1 MGRLVYLNGKFV
13 KEEEAYISIFD
24 RGFLFSDAIY
34 EVTAVIDKKL
44 VSWEG
49 HLNRL
54 RYSLSEL
61 NIKFTYTDEE
71 LFSIHKTL
79 IVQNKIKEGLVYLQ
93 ISRGKAERD
102 FAFPKPEVEPT
113 IVLFTQIKNLINN
126 PKIKFGSKV
135 ISSPDLRWGRADIK
149 TVQLLYSSIMKQK
162 ALDLGKDDVWFVNNN
177 LITEGSSNNTFIISK
192 NGTLI
197 TRSLSTKILPGIT
210 RKSILEYANKA
221 KFNIEEKPFTIE
233 DTKNAKEAFS
243 CSSTTFI
250 MPVVEIDDCKIGNG
264 TPGQHTLELRK
275 LYIENVR
282 KELI

>member
-1 MGRLVYLNGKFV
+1 MGRLVYINGKFV

-61 NIKFTYTDEE
+61 NIKFSYSDEE
-71 LFSIHKTL
+71 LFSIHKKL
-79 IVQNKIKEGLVYLQ
+79 IVQNKINEGLVYLQ

-126 PKIKFGSKV
+126 PKINFGSKV

-162 ALDLGKDDVWFVNNN
+162 ALDLGKDDVWFENNK
-177 LITEGSSNNTFIISK
+177 LITEGSSNNTF
-192 NGTLI
+192 
-197 TRSLSTKILPGIT
+197 
-210 RKSILEYANKA
+210 
-221 KFNIEEKPFTIE
+221 
-233 DTKNAKEAFS
+233 
-243 CSSTTFI
+243 
-250 MPVVEIDDCKIGNG
+250 KIGRA
-264 TPGQHTLELRK
+264 H
-275 LYIENVR
+275 V
-282 KELI
+282 

>member
-1 MGRLVYLNGKFV
+1 MGRLAYINGKFV

-44 VSWEG
+44 VSWKG

-61 NIKFTYTDEE
+61 NIKFTYSDEE
-71 LFSIHKTL
+71 LYSIHKKL
-79 IVQNKIKEGLVYLQ
+79 IEQNKINEGLVYLQ

-113 IVLFTQIKNLINN
+113 VVLFTQIKNLINN
-126 PKIKFGSKV
+126 PKINFGSKV

-149 TVQLLYSSIMKQK
+149 TVQLLYASIMKQK
-162 ALDLGKDDVWFVNNN
+162 ALDLGKDDVWFENNK
-177 LITEGSSNNTFIISK
+177 LITEGSSNNTFIISN

-210 RKSILEYANKA
+210 RKSILEYAKKA
-221 KFNIEEKPFTIE
+221 NFKIEEKSFTIE

-250 MPVVEIDDCKIGNG
+250 MPVVEIDDCKIGSG

-275 LYIENVR
+275 LYIKNVR

>member
-1 MGRLVYLNGKFV
+1 MGRLVYINGKFV

-44 VSWEG
+44 VFWG
-49 HLNRL
+49 RHLNRL

-61 NIKFTYTDEE
+61 NIKLTYKDED
-71 LFSIHKTL
+71 LFSIHKKL
-79 IVQNKIKEGLVYLQ
+79 IVQNKINEGLVYLQ

-126 PKIKFGSKV
+126 PKINFGSKV

-149 TVQLLYSSIMKQK
+149 TVQLLYASIMKQK
-162 ALDLGKDDVWFVNNN
+162 ALDLGKDDVWFENNK
-177 LITEGSSNNTFIISK
+177 LITEGSSNNTFIISN
-192 NGTLI
+192 NGTLY

-210 RKSILEYANKA
+210 RNSILEYAKIA

-250 MPVVEIDDCKIGNG
+250 MPVVEIDDCKIGSG
-264 TPGQHTLELRK
+264 TPGNHTLQLRQ
-275 LYIENVR
+275 LYIKNVR

>member
-1 MGRLVYLNGKFV
+1 MGRLVYINGKFV

-61 NIKFTYTDEE
+61 NIKFSYSDEE
-71 LFSIHKTL
+71 LFSIHKKL
-79 IVQNKIKEGLVYLQ
+79 IVQNKINEGLVYLQ

-126 PKIKFGSKV
+126 PKINSVPKLFLHQ
-135 ISSPDLRWGRADIK
+135 ISDG
-149 TVQLLYSSIMKQK
+149 
-162 ALDLGKDDVWFVNNN
+162 
-177 LITEGSSNNTFIISK
+177 E
-192 NGTLI
+192 
-197 TRSLSTKILPGIT
+197 
-210 RKSILEYANKA
+210 
-221 KFNIEEKPFTIE
+221 
-233 DTKNAKEAFS
+233 
-243 CSSTTFI
+243 
-250 MPVVEIDDCKIGNG
+250 
-264 TPGQHTLELRK
+264 
-275 LYIENVR
+275 
-282 KELI
+282 ELILKQFNYCMLQ

>member
-1 MGRLVYLNGKFV
+1 MGRLVYINGKFV

-149 TVQLLYSSIMKQK
+149 TVQLLYASMMKQK
-162 ALDLGKDDVWFVNNN
+162 ALDLGKDDVWFENNN

-250 MPVVEIDDCKIGNG
+250 MPVVEIDDCKIGSG

-275 LYIENVR
+275 LYIKNLR
-282 KELI
+282 KGLI

>member
-1 MGRLVYLNGKFV
+1 MGRLVYINGKFV
-13 KEEEAYISIFD
+13 KEQEAYISIFD

-61 NIKFTYTDEE
+61 NIKFSYSDEE
-71 LFSIHKTL
+71 LFSIHKKL
-79 IVQNKIKEGLVYLQ
+79 IVQNKINEGLVYLQ

-113 IVLFTQIKNLINN
+113 IVLFTQVKNLINN
-126 PKIKFGSKV
+126 PKINFGSKV

-149 TVQLLYSSIMKQK
+149 TVQLLYASIMKQK
-162 ALDLGKDDVWFVNNN
+162 ALDLGKDDVWFEENQ
-177 LITEGSSNNTFIISK
+177 LITEGSSNNTFIISN
-192 NGTLI
+192 NGTLC

-210 RKSILEYANKA
+210 RNSILEYAKTT
-221 KFNIEEKPFTIE
+221 KLNIEEKPFTIE
-233 DTKNAKEAFS
+233 DTKNAREAFS

-250 MPVVEIDDCKIGNG
+250 MPVVEIDDCKIGSG
-264 TPGQHTLELRK
+264 TPGNHTLELRK
-275 LYIENVR
+275 LYIKNVR

>member
-1 MGRLVYLNGKFV
+1 MGRLVYINGKFV

-61 NIKFTYTDEE
+61 NIKFSYSDEE
-71 LFSIHKTL
+71 LFSIHKKL
-79 IVQNKIKEGLVYLQ
+79 IVQNKINEGLVYLQ

-162 ALDLGKDDVWFVNNN
+162 ALDLGKDDVWFENNK
-177 LITEGSSNNTFIISK
+177 LITEGSSNNTFIISN

-210 RKSILEYANKA
+210 RKSILEYAKKA
-221 KFNIEEKPFTIE
+221 NFNIEEKPFTIE

-250 MPVVEIDDCKIGNG
+250 MPVVEIDDCKIGTG

-275 LYIENVR
+275 LYINNVR

>member
-1 MGRLVYLNGKFV
+1 MGRLVYINGKFV

-61 NIKFTYTDEE
+61 NIKFSYSDEE
-71 LFSIHKTL
+71 LFSIHKKL
-79 IVQNKIKEGLVYLQ
+79 IVQNKINEGLVYLQ

-126 PKIKFGSKV
+126 PKINFGSKV

-149 TVQLLYSSIMKQK
+149 TVQLLYASMMKQK
-162 ALDLGKDDVWFVNNN
+162 ALDLGKDDVWFENNK
-177 LITEGSSNNTFIISK
+177 LITEGSSNNTFIISN

-250 MPVVEIDDCKIGNG
+250 MPVVEIDDCKIGTG

-275 LYIENVR
+275 LYINNVR

>member
-1 MGRLVYLNGKFV
+1 MGRLVYINGKFV

-54 RYSLSEL
+54 RYSLSAL
-61 NIKFTYTDEE
+61 NIKFSYSDEE
-71 LFSIHKTL
+71 LFSIHKKL
-79 IVQNKIKEGLVYLQ
+79 IVQNKINEGLVYLQ

-162 ALDLGKDDVWFVNNN
+162 ALDLGKDDVWFENNK
-177 LITEGSSNNTFIISK
+177 LIPIFKFLINIS
-192 NGTLI
+192 
-197 TRSLSTKILPGIT
+197 
-210 RKSILEYANKA
+210 
-221 KFNIEEKPFTIE
+221 
-233 DTKNAKEAFS
+233 
-243 CSSTTFI
+243 
-250 MPVVEIDDCKIGNG
+250 
-264 TPGQHTLELRK
+264 
-275 LYIENVR
+275 
-282 KELI
+282 

>member
-1 MGRLVYLNGKFV
+1 MGRLVYINGKFV

-61 NIKFTYTDEE
+61 NIKFSYSDEE
-71 LFSIHKTL
+71 LFSIHKKL
-79 IVQNKIKEGLVYLQ
+79 IVQNKINEGLVYLQ

-126 PKIKFGSKV
+126 PKINFGSKV

-149 TVQLLYSSIMKQK
+149 TVQLLYASIMKQK
-162 ALDLGKDDVWFVNNN
+162 ALDLGKDDVWFENNK
-177 LITEGSSNNTFIISK
+177 LITEGSSNNTFIISN

-250 MPVVEIDDCKIGNG
+250 MPVVEIDDCKIGSG

-275 LYIENVR
+275 LYIKNVR

>member
-1 MGRLVYLNGKFV
+1 MGRLVYINGKFV

-126 PKIKFGSKV
+126 PKINSGSKV

-149 TVQLLYSSIMKQK
+149 TVQLLYASIMKQK
-162 ALDLGKDDVWFVNNN
+162 ALDLGKDDVWFENNK
-177 LITEGSSNNTFIISK
+177 LITEGSSNNTFIISN

-250 MPVVEIDDCKIGNG
+250 MPVVEIDDCKIGSG

-275 LYIENVR
+275 LYIKNVR

>member
-1 MGRLVYLNGKFV
+1 MGRLVYINGKFV

-126 PKIKFGSKV
+126 PKINSGSKV
-135 ISSPDLRWGRADIK
+135 ISSPDLRWGRTDIK
-149 TVQLLYSSIMKQK
+149 TVQLLYASIMKQK

-250 MPVVEIDDCKIGNG
+250 MPVVEIDDCKIGSG

-275 LYIENVR
+275 LYIKNLR
-282 KELI
+282 KGLI

>member
-1 MGRLVYLNGKFV
+1 MGRLVYINGKFV

-71 LFSIHKTL
+71 LFSIHKKL
-79 IVQNKIKEGLVYLQ
+79 IVQNKIIEGLVYLQ

-126 PKIKFGSKV
+126 PKINFGSKV

-149 TVQLLYSSIMKQK
+149 TVQLLYASIMKQK
-162 ALDLGKDDVWFVNNN
+162 ALDLGKDDVWFENNK
-177 LITEGSSNNTFIISK
+177 LITEPYVSYK
-192 NGTLI
+192 C
-197 TRSLSTKILPGIT
+197 SLSMLNQCGKFENIKVPEDHFLVLGDNRSNSWDGRYWPGSKFLHKKEIIGKAYF
-210 RKSILEYANKA
+210 RFWPLSQVGFFNK
-221 KFNIEEKPFTIE
+221 
-233 DTKNAKEAFS
+233 
-243 CSSTTFI
+243 
-250 MPVVEIDDCKIGNG
+250 
-264 TPGQHTLELRK
+264 
-275 LYIENVR
+275 
-282 KELI
+282 

>member
-1 MGRLVYLNGKFV
+1 MAKLVYINGKFV
-13 KEEEAYISIFD
+13 KAEEAYISIFD

-61 NIKFTYTDEE
+61 NIKFSYTDEE
-71 LFSIHKTL
+71 LLSIHKKL
-79 IVQNKIKEGLVYLQ
+79 VKQNDINEGLVYLQ

-113 IVLFTQIKNLINN
+113 IVLFTQIKKLINN
-126 PKIKFGSKV
+126 PKINFGSKV

-149 TVQLLYSSIMKQK
+149 TVQLLYASIMKQK
-162 ALDLGKDDVWFVNNN
+162 ALDLGKDDVWFENNK
-177 LITEGSSNNTFIISK
+177 LITEGSSNNTFIISN

-221 KFNIEEKPFTIE
+221 NFNIEEKPFTVE

-250 MPVVEIDDCKIGNG
+250 MPVVEIDDCKIGSG
-264 TPGQHTLELRK
+264 TPGKHTLELRK
-275 LYIENVR
+275 LYINNVR